1 MELKIACICLIVAC
15 IMSLGL
21 ALHYKRK
28 SEELGHALYCS
39 TKALA
44 QLKRGQQP
52 MPPKVFENALTM
64 LFALNDFERIGN
76 GLIDKIKSSSNTE
89 EIKKVQIDAVTAT
102 LEAVIKDMQIKKAN
116 Q

>member
-1 MELKIACICLIVAC
+1 MELKVAFICIAVAC
-15 IMSLGL
+15 IMSFGL

-28 SEELGHALYCS
+28 SEELEHALYCS
-39 TKALA
+39 TKIIS

-52 MPPKVFENALTM
+52 TPPKAFENALNM

-76 GLIDKIKSSSNTE
+76 GLIAKIKSSSNTE

-102 LEAVIKDMQIKKAN
+102 LEALIKDMQIKKAN

>member
-1 MELKIACICLIVAC
+1 MEFKIAFICLAVAC
-15 IMSLGL
+15 IISFGL
-21 ALHYKRK
+21 AVYYKRK
-28 SEELGHALYCS
+28 SEDLGHALYCS

-52 MPPKVFENALTM
+52 TPPKEFENAINM

-76 GLIDKIKSSSNTE
+76 GLIAKIKSSGNPE

-102 LEAVIKDMQIKKAN
+102 IEALVKDMQIKKAD